1 MHHLS
6 LRFQRHPT
14 LSREFESCQ
23 ELWNLVIVFEYTK

>member
-6 LRFQRHPT
+6 PRSQRHPT
-14 LSREFESCQ
+14 LSRGFEACQ